1 MLPEIVHTNRG
12 NTDMTAI
19 RADAGRGWSWIVE
32 GWQLFAK
39 APGIWIVILLIY
51 LAISVV
57 LSFIPFVGPLAN
69 ALLSPVL
76 IGGMLYGVAAQERG
90 ESLVIAHLFRG
101 FQDQERMGPLVL
113 LGGISVG
120 GYLLSGLVVLVFMG
134 GGLMMG
140 AVMDHSGVMV
150 PTEAMGGLLA
160 GAGLVAL
167 SVIVV
172 IGFLVAMALF
182 YGTPLVMLAGQNAW
196 PAVQD
201 SIVACW
207 INMLPLL
214 VFGLI
219 YLVLAV
225 VAAIPLG
232 LGFLILGPVTV
243 CAIYASYREVFGERT
258 PPSIS
263 LSK

>member
-1 MLPEIVHTNRG
+1 MI
-12 NTDMTAI
+12 AI
-19 RADAGRGWSWIVE
+19 RADAGRGWGWIVE

-57 LSFIPFVGPLAN
+57 LSFIPFVGTLAH

-76 IGGMLYGVAAQERG
+76 VGGMLYGAAALARG
-90 ESLVIAHLFRG
+90 ETLEIAHLFRG

-113 LGGISVG
+113 LGAISVG
-120 GYLLSGLVVLVFMG
+120 GYVLIALVLVMFMG
-134 GGLMMG
+134 GGLIMG
-140 AVMDHSGVMV
+140 ATLDSTGAII
-150 PTEAMGGLLA
+150 PPEAMGGLLA
-160 GAGLVAL
+160 GAGLVAVL
-167 SVIVV
+167 IIVV
-172 IGFLVAMALF
+172 IGFAIAMALL

-196 PAVQD
+196 PAAQD
-201 SIVACW
+201 SIAACW
-207 INMLPLL
+207 INVLPLL

-243 CAIYASYREVFGERT
+243 CAVYASYREIFEERT
-258 PPSIS
+258 PSVS

>member
-1 MLPEIVHTNRG
+1 MI
-12 NTDMTAI
+12 AI
-19 RADAGRGWSWIVE
+19 RAEAGRGWGWIVE
-32 GWQLFAK
+32 GWQLFAR

-57 LSFIPFVGPLAN
+57 LSLIPFVGPLAN

-76 IGGMLYGVAAQERG
+76 VGGMLYGAAAQERG
-90 ESLVIAHLFRG
+90 ENLEIAHLFRG

-113 LGGISVG
+113 LGAISVG
-120 GYLLSGLVVLVFMG
+120 GYLLIGLVVLVFMG
-134 GGLMMG
+134 GGLMVG
-140 AVMDHSGVMV
+140 AAMDSSGTLV
-150 PTEAMGGLLA
+150 PPEAMGGLLA

-167 SVIVV
+167 LVIVV
-172 IGFLVAMALF
+172 IGFAIAMALF

-201 SIVACW
+201 SIAACW
-207 INMLPLL
+207 TNVLSLL

-225 VAAIPLG
+225 VATIPFG

-243 CAIYASYREVFGERT
+243 CAIYASYREVFGERA
-258 PPSIS
+258 PARVN

>member
-1 MLPEIVHTNRG
+1 MI
-12 NTDMTAI
+12 AI
-19 RADAGRGWSWIVE
+19 RADAGRGWGWIVE

-39 APGIWIVILLIY
+39 APGMWIVILLIY

-57 LSFIPFVGPLAN
+57 LSLIPFVGTLAH

-76 IGGMLYGVAAQERG
+76 VGGMLYGAAALARG
-90 ESLVIAHLFRG
+90 ETLEIAHLFRG

-113 LGGISVG
+113 LGAISVG
-120 GYLLSGLVVLVFMG
+120 GYVLIALVLVMFMG
-134 GGLMMG
+134 GGLIMG
-140 AVMDHSGVMV
+140 ATLDSTGAIV
-150 PTEAMGGLLA
+150 PPEAMGGLLA
-160 GAGLVAL
+160 GAGLVAVL
-167 SVIVV
+167 IVVV
-172 IGFLVAMALF
+172 IGFVIAMALL

-196 PAVQD
+196 PAAQD
-201 SIVACW
+201 SIAACW
-207 INMLPLL
+207 INVLPLL

-243 CAIYASYREVFGERT
+243 CAVYASYREVFEERA
-258 PPSIS
+258 PSVS